1 MRSWCN
7 ACVLV
12 AFVGCSA
19 TALRPRECDDASE
32 CRAAF
37 GLGSVCGDAGYCEP
51 PQTHPRCSQAYPPEL
66 LTAPED
72 FADHI
77 VVGSMFG
84 YVDHRDTMLAAEL
97 AIRQIEREDGLDGRP
112 FAMLHCDTT
121 PEAGDAETDLE
132 ASADVAQF
140 LARVIGVPAIVGP
153 RGSARTEA
161 AFDAIRDDDVV
172 LVSPSATSAALIG
185 YDNPNP
191 TFEEPGL
198 LWRTVPPDTLQA
210 EVIAADMRER
220 GVLRVAVILQSGAYG
235 DGLTDL
241 FEERFLAL
249 GGIEVERNP
258 FSEGQFGTI
267 VATVAEKL
275 AAGDAQEVLFLS
287 SDIADYIA
295 FLGAAVAT
303 DQLIA
308 AYTDPDVGVF
318 LADAAYNTTL
328 ISDTF
333 EGSAVLY
340 PRIRGTR
347 PAPAEGVLF
356 NAFAAAYAAEFS
368 EDAVSSGFTPHS
380 YDAAWLVAYG
390 IAWAHLV
397 EGDIDGVGIA
407 RGLRRISGGEPIDL
421 APASWPVVVDR
432 FRMEMPIDVQGA
444 SGPLDY
450 DPDTEETVA
459 PIELWAIEA
468 DAGAEHGWAFQAL
481 DRIDP

>member
-1 MRSWCN
+1 MRPSCN

-12 AFVGCSA
+12 VLVGCSA
-19 TALRPRECDDASE
+19 TALRPRECDDADE

-51 PQTHPRCSQAYPPEL
+51 PQQHPRCSEAFPPEL

-84 YVDHRDTMLAAEL
+84 FVDHRDTLQAAEL
-97 AIRQIEREDGLDGRP
+97 AIRQIEREDGLDGKP

-121 PEAGDAETDLE
+121 PEAGDDATDLE

-140 LARVIGVPAIVGP
+140 LARVVGVPAIVGP

-161 AFDAIRDDDVV
+161 AFDAIRDDGVV
-172 LVSPSATSAALIG
+172 LVSPSATSAELVG
-185 YDNPNP
+185 FDTPNP
-191 TFEEPGL
+191 TFEAPGL

-210 EVIAADMRER
+210 EVIAADMRMR
-220 GVLRVAVILQSGAYG
+220 GVSRVAVIQQAGAYG
-235 DGLTDL
+235 DGLTAL
-241 FEERFLAL
+241 FEERFLAQ
-249 GGIEVERNP
+249 GGIAVEKNP
-258 FSEGQFGTI
+258 FTDGQFGTI
-267 VATVAEKL
+267 VANVAESL
-275 AAGDAQEVLFLS
+275 VAGDAQEVLFLS
-287 SDIADYIA
+287 SDVADYVA
-295 FLGAAVAT
+295 FLGAAMAT
-303 DQLIA
+303 DQLTA

-318 LADAAYNTTL
+318 LADAAYNITL
-328 ISDTF
+328 IAETVD
-333 EGSAVLY
+333 GSAELY

-356 NAFAAAYAAEFS
+356 NAFAAAYAAEYS

-390 IAWAHLV
+390 IAWAHYV
-397 EGDIDGVGIA
+397 EGDIDGIGIA
-407 RGLRRISGGEPIDL
+407 RGLRRISGGEPIDI
-421 APASWPVVVDR
+421 APMSWRTVLDR
-432 FRMEMPIDVQGA
+432 FAMEMPIDVQGA

-450 DPDTEETVA
+450 DPDTEETSA

-468 DAGAEHGWAFQAL
+468 DASAEHGWAFVEL
-481 DRIDP
+481 DRIEP

>member
-7 ACVLV
+7 PCVLV
-12 AFVGCSA
+12 ALVGCSA

-51 PQTHPRCSQAYPPEL
+51 PQQHPRCSEAYPPEL

-72 FADHI
+72 FAEHI

-84 YVDHRDTMLAAEL
+84 FVDHRDTMLAAEL
-97 AIRQIEREDGLDGRP
+97 AIRQLEREDGLGGVP

-121 PEAGDAETDLE
+121 AKAGDDLTDLE

-140 LARVIGVPAIVGP
+140 LARVVGAPAIVGP

-161 AFDAIRDDDVV
+161 AFEAIRDDDVV

-185 YDNPNP
+185 FDTPDP
-191 TFEEPGL
+191 TFEAPGL

-210 EVIAADMRER
+210 EVIAADMRGR
-220 GVLRVAVILQSGAYG
+220 AVLRVAVIHQAGAYG
-235 DGLTDL
+235 DGLTAL
-241 FEERFLAL
+241 FEERFLAQ
-249 GGIEVERNP
+249 GGIAVQKNP
-258 FSEGQFGTI
+258 FSDGQFGTI
-267 VATVAEKL
+267 VATVAESL
-275 AAGDAQEVLFLS
+275 VAGDAQEVLFLS
-287 SDIADYIA
+287 SDLADYVA

-303 DQLIA
+303 DQLRA

-318 LADAAYNTTL
+318 LADAAYNATL
-328 ISDTF
+328 IADTF
-333 EGSAVLY
+333 DGSAELY

-356 NAFAAAYAAEFS
+356 NAFAAAYAAEFQA
-368 EDAVSSGFTPHS
+368 DAVSSGFTPHS

-390 IAWAHLV
+390 IAWAQLV
-397 EGDIDGVGIA
+397 EGRIDGTGIA
-407 RGLRRISGGEPIDL
+407 RGLRRISGGERVEIQPM
-421 APASWPVVVDR
+421 SWTVVVDR
-432 FRMEMPIDVQGA
+432 FSADMPIDVEGA

-459 PIELWAIEA
+459 PIQLWAIEP
-468 DAGAEHGWAFQAL
+468 DSGAEHGWGFVEL